1 MPQLTE
7 EQKVKLDSNIKNML
21 ANGATNE
28 QVVAYA
34 NDFKN
39 KFSTV
44 LKPTGETADGIPTVT
59 IQEKVNVTEPQ
70 KVKQPSN
77 PIIKSALINEGVYD
91 SPSDD
96 FRSIYAEQKAAQNYS
111 NYQTGGE
118 DLRNS
123 IAKNAKNTLTNYY
136 ESKIAEVASSNLA
149 DLTPKSDK
157 DQFYQSY
164 ESNKKREKDFR
175 IELDNNLAKIDAETR
190 QLNLIDNLSELKED
204 FDPTKQAIT
213 VSVETM

>member
-77 PIIKSALINEGVYD
+77 PIIKSALKMRVFMIHLLMILGLYM
-91 SPSDD
+91 
-96 FRSIYAEQKAAQNYS
+96 
-111 NYQTGGE
+111 
-118 DLRNS
+118 L
-123 IAKNAKNTLTNYY
+123 
-136 ESKIAEVASSNLA
+136 
-149 DLTPKSDK
+149 
-157 DQFYQSY
+157 
-164 ESNKKREKDFR
+164 NKKQ
-175 IELDNNLAKIDAETR
+175 LKII
-190 QLNLIDNLSELKED
+190 LIIKLVVK
-204 FDPTKQAIT
+204 I
-213 VSVETM
+213 